1 MRVFLNHFRDK
12 ALEMMATGAPVQALL
27 AEFTLALQAQIPDV
41 VVGVN
46 VLDSPGNTFRHAIFP
61 DMPATFTERLVGN
74 PISLNRGSCG
84 RAVATASIVDVPVV
98 ATDER
103 FCDEWKTLFR
113 EHGLTS
119 LMSVPAI
126 SSDGQVQGSIAIAY
140 PLGAPPNEEQRTFLS
155 GAAALCALLCRYSR
169 TQDAQ
174 ALLIG
179 ELEHRMRNLFSTLS
193 GIAVL
198 TLRSHPEPA
207 QFRRMLE
214 QRMVMMQRAQ
224 AMALAPKEM
233 QLSTLLGE
241 VLSPYSDHYSIQF
254 TGPPLLLAG
263 EAAAALA
270 MVVHELGTNA
280 AKYGAL
286 SKTGGELHIS
296 WQTQAGIDDSAAEG
310 FRFDWQER
318 NGPVVL
324 APSRKGYGT
333 VMVNGA
339 LRNAFDGAAA
349 FSYAPEGF
357 ACRISAPLS
366 ARLGRAKSG
375 CAG

>member
-1 MRVFLNHFRDK
+1 MRVFLSHFRDK
-12 ALEMMATGAPVQALL
+12 ALEMMATGAPVHALL
-27 AEFTLALQAQIPDV
+27 AQFTLALQVEIPGV
-41 VVGVN
+41 VVGIN
-46 VLDSPGNTFRHAIFP
+46 VLNSPGTTFRHAIFP
-61 DMPATFTERLVGN
+61 ALPATFTERLVGH

-84 RAVATASIVDVPVV
+84 RAVTTKRIIDVPVV

-126 SSDGQVQGSIAIAY
+126 GSDGQVQGSIAVAY
-140 PLGAPPNEEQRTFLS
+140 PLGAPPDEEQCAFLT
-155 GAAALCALLCRYSR
+155 GAAALCALICRYSR

-193 GIAVL
+193 GVAVL
-198 TLRSHPEPA
+198 TLRSHPEPE
-207 QFRRMLE
+207 QFRRMLD
-214 QRMVMMQRAQ
+214 QRMVMMQRAH
-224 AMALAPKEM
+224 ALALAPGEM

-241 VLSPYSDHYSIQF
+241 VLSPYSDHYRIRL

-286 SKTGGELHIS
+286 STVGGELHIS
-296 WQTQAGIDDSAAEG
+296 WQTDAGVADNAPAAFSFE
-310 FRFDWQER
+310 WLER
-318 NGPVVL
+318 NGPVVA

-333 VMVNGA
+333 LMVNGA
-339 LRNAFDGAAA
+339 LRNAFNGAAA
-349 FSYAPEGF
+349 FSYEPEGF
-357 ACRISAPLS
+357 SCRISAPLS
-366 ARLGRAKSG
+366 ARLGRAEPG
-375 CAG
+375 EAC